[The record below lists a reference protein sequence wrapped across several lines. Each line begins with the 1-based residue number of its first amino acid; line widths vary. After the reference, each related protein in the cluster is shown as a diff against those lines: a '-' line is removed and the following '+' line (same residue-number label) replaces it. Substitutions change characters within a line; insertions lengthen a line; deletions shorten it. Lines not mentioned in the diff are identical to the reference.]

1 MSLKTSTVMRDK
13 RKLLIDQLDRKLRVF
28 SAATEAE
35 IPERGWIFTIR
46 NTLNMTLEQLGRR
59 LNISR
64 QGVKRIENSE
74 MSGSITINL
83 LREAGHAMDMKLVY
97 GFVPR
102 HGTVSKMIEQ
112 KSYELAKKIIQR
124 TDQTMLLEDQ
134 ATDQEHLKAAVEDLA
149 DQIRQEVRRSLWD

>member
-1 MSLKTSTVMRDK
+1 MRDK
-13 RKLLIDQLDRKLRVF
+13 RKLLIDQLDRKLLVF
-28 SAATEAE
+28 SAAMEAE

-102 HGTVSKMIEQ
+102 HGTVSKMIER
-112 KSYELAKKIIQR
+112 KSYELAKKIIHR

-134 ATDQEHLKAAVEDLA
+134 ATDQEHLKVAVEDLA

>member
-1 MSLKTSTVMRDK
+1 MRDK
-13 RKLLIDQLDRKLRVF
+13 RKLLIDQLDRKLRVY
-28 SAATEAE
+28 SAAAETE

-59 LNISR
+59 LDISR

-102 HGTVSKMIEQ
+102 YGTVSKLIEQ

-134 ATDQEHLKAAVEDLA
+134 ATDQEHLKVAVEDLA